1 MRLFLSEDSL
11 AQLVNFLYCEIPVE
25 QNKVCELPRSYL
37 SPVGKA
43 ESSGGIARG
52 YLCKSRQRGARPAL
66 HVPDALVHGEQR
78 AGKRTGREIGS
89 AVSSHA
95 VKAEKPEGLQLA
107 VLDLQRIRNQD
118 EAVLA
123 DDFIEGLYGV
133 RANVNSVTDHFA
145 VEAVEVHCGGHDA
158 GVAVMMAR
166 HCIMGMGG
174 VRKACGDG
182 SFHVGKGGIGMT
194 KKELSQLYYL
204 NREIER
210 DKERL
215 DRLRMLASSPS
226 GPNLTGMPSGSSFD
240 NRLERL
246 CAEIIDLEAIIS
258 AKVTQCVHERNRL
271 ERYIADIPDSFIRQI
286 FQLRFVNGLNWQ
298 QVAAS
303 IGNNTAD
310 SVRMACNRYI
320 AKTNAEENAEK

>member
-1 MRLFLSEDSL
+1 
-11 AQLVNFLYCEIPVE
+11 
-25 QNKVCELPRSYL
+25 
-37 SPVGKA
+37 
-43 ESSGGIARG
+43 
-52 YLCKSRQRGARPAL
+52 
-66 HVPDALVHGEQR
+66 
-78 AGKRTGREIGS
+78 
-89 AVSSHA
+89 
-95 VKAEKPEGLQLA
+95 
-107 VLDLQRIRNQD
+107 
-118 EAVLA
+118 
-123 DDFIEGLYGV
+123 
-133 RANVNSVTDHFA
+133 
-145 VEAVEVHCGGHDA
+145 
-158 GVAVMMAR
+158 
-166 HCIMGMGG
+166 
-174 VRKACGDG
+174 
-182 SFHVGKGGIGMT
+182 MT

-215 DRLRMLASSPS
+215 DRLRMLASNPS
-226 GPNLTGMPSGSSFD
+226 GPNLTGMPSGGSFD